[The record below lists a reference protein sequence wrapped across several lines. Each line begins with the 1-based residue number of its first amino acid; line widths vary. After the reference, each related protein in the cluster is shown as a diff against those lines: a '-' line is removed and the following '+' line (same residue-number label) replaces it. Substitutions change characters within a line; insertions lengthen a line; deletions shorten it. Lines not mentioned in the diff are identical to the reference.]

1 MSLVWSGL
9 IALFL
14 VIACVLVHYE
24 VLRLA
29 SANVPRLS
37 GAPGNRHSRLL
48 VVIGAVLGAHFI
60 ELCLFSVAYAVMF
73 AFGLGEIG
81 GEFQNTWLDFF
92 YFSATSYTTLGVGDL
107 FPHGGFRL
115 VVGVEALTGFVLIG
129 WSASFTYLAMEKF
142 WAAHDGR
149 RSEPHDRDAPV
160 RSRASGARSAGRR

>member
-1 MSLVWSGL
+1 MTLVWSGA
-9 IALFL
+9 IALLL
-14 VIACVLVHYE
+14 VVACVLVHYE
-24 VLRLA
+24 VLRLT

-37 GAPGNRHSRLL
+37 GSSGNRHSRLL

-60 ELCLFSVAYAVMF
+60 EVCLFSIAYAVMN

-142 WAAHDGR
+142 WAAHEVR
-149 RSEPHDRDAPV
+149 RKKAAEGDAPA
-160 RSRASGARSAGRR
+160 RSPARGVRSAGRR